1 MGNGLNINDRQ
12 INVISSDHCQPE
24 TGGVKGSLQGMKV
37 RPSDLT
43 QQMKRV
49 KVSDDA
55 GEKKGGKR
63 RRKTKKARKHKKTKK
78 RRQI

>member
-1 MGNGLNINDRQ
+1 M
-12 INVISSDHCQPE
+12 
-24 TGGVKGSLQGMKV
+24 GVKGSLQPMKV

-43 QQMKRV
+43 QGIKRV

-63 RRKTKKARKHKKTKK
+63 RRKTKRAKKHKKTKK
-78 RRQI
+78 RGKYKKTRKRK